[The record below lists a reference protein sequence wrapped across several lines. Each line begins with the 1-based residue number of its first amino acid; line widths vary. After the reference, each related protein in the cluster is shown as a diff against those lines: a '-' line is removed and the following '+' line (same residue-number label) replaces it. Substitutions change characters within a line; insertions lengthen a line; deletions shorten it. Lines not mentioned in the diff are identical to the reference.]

1 MKSHL
6 FNNNSCVVGHDGCG
20 AAQLSEFE
28 EEASENHGCFKL
40 DSLRHVGPDG
50 HIQQVWNTVIWMVMC
65 QG

>member
-50 HIQQVWNTVIWMVMC
+50 HIQQV
-65 QG
+65 